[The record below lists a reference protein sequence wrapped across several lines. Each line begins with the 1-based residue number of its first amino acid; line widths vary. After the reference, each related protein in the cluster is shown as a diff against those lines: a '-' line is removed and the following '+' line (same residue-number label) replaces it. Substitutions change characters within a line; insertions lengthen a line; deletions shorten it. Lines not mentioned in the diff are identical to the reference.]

1 MNDNPANTACTT
13 NNTGATN
20 KNVNSNGSVIP
31 VKIVVNAA
39 APEKRQAV
47 GGLLGAAAVIPV
59 KIVVNAAAPN
69 KPPTA

>member
-1 MNDNPANTACTT
+1 MNDNPQKIACTT
-13 NNTGATN
+13 NKIGATN

-39 APEKRQAV
+39 AP
-47 GGLLGAAAVIPV
+47 
-59 KIVVNAAAPN
+59 N